1 MAQDLSTQSAQD
13 PKHQAA
19 QDLRGNA
26 EQDLELRSAKD
37 LKHKL
42 RQDPSTKAAQ
52 DPKRKTRQD
61 PKLRSSK
68 DLERGSAKDPHAA
81 PAQDLNLSFENQTSQ
96 PVKESIFLP
105 TMQELECKYVELL
118 IVDDE
123 TIRAL
128 NSAHRGKGA
137 PTDVLSFPLEAG
149 FANGLLGSVV
159 ISIDTASRQAAQNA
173 IDLEQELQILFLH
186 GLLHLLG
193 YDHETDTGEMAQK
206 EEFFR
211 KRLGLKT
218 SLIKRAHQAH

>member
-1 MAQDLSTQSAQD
+1 
-13 PKHQAA
+13 
-19 QDLRGNA
+19 
-26 EQDLELRSAKD
+26 
-37 LKHKL
+37 
-42 RQDPSTKAAQ
+42 
-52 DPKRKTRQD
+52 
-61 PKLRSSK
+61 
-68 DLERGSAKDPHAA
+68 
-81 PAQDLNLSFENQTSQ
+81 
-96 PVKESIFLP
+96 
-105 TMQELECKYVELL
+105 MQELECKYVELL

-128 NSAHRGKGA
+128 NSAHRGKDA

-193 YDHETDTGEMAQK
+193 YDHETDNGEMAQK

-218 SLIKRAHQAH
+218 SLIKRARQTH